1 MKEDFFNDLKKE
13 ILEIKDR
20 HPQLL
25 IRSFVKPHYTLAE
38 PSITWLHQ
46 EAMWLYL

>member
-20 HPQLL
+20 HPQLT
-25 IRSFVKPHYTLAE
+25 FQ
-38 PSITWLHQ
+38 LHKK
-46 EAMWLYL
+46 AG